1 MEDRLVI
8 AHEQYFS
15 MASNLGYTGVATEF
29 GSEGFPAGVLRQI
42 WYARY
47 IDWVVTTVSYRT

>member
-1 MEDRLVI
+1 ML
-8 AHEQYFS
+8 QYFS
-15 MASNLGYTGVATEF
+15 MASNLGYTGIATEW

-47 IDWVVTTVSYRT
+47 IDWVVTTVSFTWRLTGLALF